1 MNAGAKLG
9 AYGLVLAAAL
19 GGGAAL
25 GGAAGPIDVDDA
37 PAHDQHD
44 DAEAPPAHGGDGPQH
59 DPRHDEG
66 PAVGGLSI
74 AADGHRFVVDDTLA
88 DPGEFAFVIEGPD
101 GEIVTGFD
109 IEHEKRL
116 HLVIASRDLTAYAH
130 LHPEMD
136 TDGRWTT
143 DLPRLPA
150 GAYRAFADFHPT
162 GGEAITL
169 GVDLTNPGNVEAPP
183 RLAPRTIDQ
192 IDGYEVRLSGQ
203 PAAGRST
210 TLELTVLLDGEDVTT
225 DPYLGARGHLVALR
239 DGDLG
244 YLHVHP
250 LSDEGPGPVR
260 FAAEVP
266 SPGSYALFFDFSHD
280 GEVRTARFVID
291 VPAATSGDPEPLTPS
306 TTADSPDPD
315 PADDHV
321 GHDDH

>member
-37 PAHDQHD
+37 PAHDRHD
-44 DAEAPPAHGGDGPQH
+44 DPEAPPDHGGDGPEH
-59 DPRHDEG
+59 DAG
-66 PAVGGLSI
+66 AAVGGLSI
-74 AADGHRFVVDDTLA
+74 AADGHRFVVDDALA
-88 DPGEFAFVIEGPD
+88 DEGEFAFVIEGPD
-101 GEIVTGFD
+101 GQIVTGFD
-109 IEHEKRL
+109 LVHEKRL
-116 HLVIASRDLTAYAH
+116 HLVIASRDLTAYTH
-130 LHPEMD
+130 LHPDMD
-136 TDGRWTT
+136 ADGRWTT
-143 DLPRLPA
+143 DLPKLPA

-169 GVDLTNPGNVEAPP
+169 GVDLTNPGTVEAPG
-183 RLAPRTIDQ
+183 RLAPRTVDR

-210 TLELTVLLDGEDVTT
+210 TLELTVRLDGATVTT

-239 DGDLG
+239 GGDLG

-250 LSDEGPGPVR
+250 LPDEDGAAVR
-260 FAAEVP
+260 FAVEVP
-266 SPGSYALFFDFSHD
+266 SAGTYAMFFDFSHD

-291 VPAATSGDPEPLTPS
+291 VPAAISGDPGPRNPP
-306 TTADSPDPD
+306 TTTDSPDPE
-315 PADDHV
+315 PADDHT

>member
-37 PAHDQHD
+37 PTHGQHD
-44 DAEAPPAHGGDGPQH
+44 DTPTNDTPTNPDSGDGSPT
-59 DPRHDEG
+59 DPG
-66 PAVGGLSI
+66 VGGLSVS
-74 AADGHRFVVDDTLA
+74 ADGHRFVAEDDLA
-88 DPGEFAFVIEGPD
+88 DAGEFAFTIEGPD
-101 GEIVTGFD
+101 AAPVTGFE

-116 HLVIASRDLTAYAH
+116 HLVIASRDLTDYAH

-136 TDGRWTT
+136 DEGRWTT
-143 DLPRLPA
+143 DLPVLPA

-162 GGEAITL
+162 GGEAVTL
-169 GVDLTNPGNVEAPP
+169 GIDLTHPGKLSAPEALDPRNVDEV
-183 RLAPRTIDQ
+183 
-192 IDGYEVRLSGQ
+192 DGYDVH
-203 PAAGRST
+203 
-210 TLELTVLLDGEDVTT
+210 LDGEPMAGRTTTVELAVQLDGETITT

-250 LSDEGPGPVR
+250 LPDQGDGTVR
-260 FAAEVP
+260 FAVEVP
-266 SPGSYALFFDFSHD
+266 SPGTYALFFDFSHD
-280 GEVRTARFVID
+280 DVVRTARFVID
-291 VPAATSGDPEPLTPS
+291 VTSDADGSP
-306 TTADSPDPD
+306 TAPDEPDPN
-315 PADDHV
+315 PAVDD

>member
-44 DAEAPPAHGGDGPQH
+44 DPGARPDHGAD
-59 DPRHDEG
+59 DPTTDASA
-66 PAVGGLSI
+66 AVGGLSI
-74 AADGHRFVVDDTLA
+74 AADGHRFVIENSLA

-101 GEIVTGFD
+101 GNVVTGFD
-109 IEHEKRL
+109 VEHEKRL
-116 HLVIASRDLTAYAH
+116 HLVIASRNLTAYAH

-136 TDGRWTT
+136 DDGRWTT
-143 DLPRLPA
+143 DLPALPA

-162 GGEAITL
+162 GGNAITL
-169 GVDLTNPGNVEAPP
+169 GADLTNPGNFAGPERLEP
-183 RLAPRTIDQ
+183 RSIDQ
-192 IDGYEVRLSGQ
+192 IDSYEVRLSGQ
-203 PAAGRST
+203 PAAGRSS
-210 TLELTVLLDGEDVTT
+210 TLELTVRLDGQTVTT

-250 LSDEGPGPVR
+250 LSDEGSGPVR
-260 FAAEVP
+260 FAVEVP
-266 SPGSYALFFDFSHD
+266 TAGTYALFFDFSHD

-291 VPAATSGDPEPLTPS
+291 VPAAISSDPGSHSPPTTTDEPTP
-306 TTADSPDPD
+306 DH
-315 PADDHV
+315 ADDDA
-321 GHDDH
+321 GHDH